1 MEHLQKQLRGIALLL
16 FGLIIAVAAVALNRM
31 MALLG
36 VAIGLLGLAMT
47 LAGKDADVGEDNN
60 K

>member
-36 VAIGLLGLAMT
+36 VAIGLFGLAMT
-47 LAGKDADVGEDNN
+47 LAGKDADAGEDDN